1 MNRRNFLQTLR
12 GAVIGVPVLSLAAA
26 QVAGEQASA
35 NGWSFVHFT
44 DTHIQPELRADEGCR
59 AAFRKITA
67 LQPDFAIS
75 GGDLIFDALGVDRRR
90 ADQQFGLYKEAV
102 KHLEVPLYNAMGNH
116 DVFGLYTKSGVQP
129 SDEKYGKR
137 LFEDYIGRR
146 YHSFNHKGWHFIV
159 LDSIGMTPE
168 RQYVGHI
175 DDEQLA
181 WLKSD
186 LEATGT
192 GTPIV
197 VVTHIALAT
206 TFPMMV
212 NPPGTSTA
220 GVIITN
226 TREVLA
232 LLAPYKVK
240 AVLQGHT
247 HIIENVRYKDTQFIT
262 SGAVSGNWWKGQRF
276 GFDEGFAVL
285 TVKGDEISWRYETYG
300 WRAAPAG

>member
-1 MNRRNFLQTLR
+1 MNRRGFLQTLT
-12 GAVIGVPVLSLAAA
+12 GGMAALTTQQTANA
-26 QVAGEQASA
+26 QGSA
-35 NGWSFVHFT
+35 NGWSFIHFT
-44 DTHIQPELRADEGCR
+44 DTHIQPELRADEGSR
-59 AAFRKITA
+59 AAFRKMTA
-67 LQPDFAIS
+67 LKPDFAIS
-75 GGDLIFDALGVDRRR
+75 GGDLIFDALGTDRKR
-90 ADQQFGLYKEAV
+90 ADLQFGLYKEAI
-102 KHLEVPLYNAMGNH
+102 KLLEMPLYNTMGNH
-116 DVFGLYTKSGVQP
+116 DVFGLYTKSGVAP
-129 SDEKYGKR
+129 TEAKYGK
-137 LFEDYIGRR
+137 LLYEDYIGKR

-168 RQYVGHI
+168 RQYIGHI
-175 DDEQLA
+175 DDEQLT
-181 WLKSD
+181 WLKND

-192 GTPIV
+192 STPIV
-197 VVTHIALAT
+197 VITHIALAT

-212 NPPGTSTA
+212 NPAGTSTA

-232 LLAPYKVK
+232 LMSAYKVK

-285 TVKGDEISWRYETYG
+285 TVRGDEISWRYETYG
-300 WRAAPAG
+300 WKAQTAG